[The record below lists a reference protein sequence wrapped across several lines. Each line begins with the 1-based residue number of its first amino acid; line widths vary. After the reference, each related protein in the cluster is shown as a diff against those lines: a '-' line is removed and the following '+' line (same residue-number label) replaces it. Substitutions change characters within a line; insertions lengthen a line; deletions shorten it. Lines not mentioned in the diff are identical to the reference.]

1 MSARHHHLEISTPWK
16 HHAATEVAAW
26 APDRTDPDTDPGL
39 RGRAVLTIA
48 NGPFSL
54 DLRPTAADMRAL
66 AALCHA
72 VAADLDGL
80 RFPEIT
86 A

>member
-1 MSARHHHLEISTPWK
+1 MSGRHHHLEISTPWK

-26 APDRTDPDTDPGL
+26 APDRCDTDIDAGL
-39 RGRAVLTIA
+39 RGRAALTIS
-48 NGPFSL
+48 NGPFELS
-54 DLRPTAADMRAL
+54 LRPTAADLRAL

-72 VAADLDGL
+72 LAADLDGL